1 MKTTLVL
8 IIAAVAGMSFA
19 GPSDS
24 AAFAMRAAREAAARN
39 EDASNRIA
47 LVRGAESQSCC
58 AAKAAPKAQKCCSTR

>member
-24 AAFAMRAAREAAARN
+24 AAFAIRAANEAAARN
-39 EDASNRIA
+39 DAANRVA
-47 LVRGAESQSCC
+47 LVRGAESQGCC
-58 AAKAAPKAQKCCSTR
+58 AAAKTHRCSCK